1 MNVISG
7 EKKKHATK
15 RYETHLLFIGNTHFM
30 IS

>member
-15 RYETHLLFIGNTHFM
+15 CYKTRLLFIGKTHFM